1 MAEEKISHKFRS
13 NKIDGTRNYFIEE
26 MKQNDLMSKK
36 YKKVCTASKYV
47 KQSLVLNFAVTLCFN
62 FYVFFVRW
70 YSNSY
75 CKFRSCRNVCAMT
88 ARIKKYEPIIKKKRK
103 KNDEIVLITKT
114 ELNAI

>member
-47 KQSLVLNFAVTLCFN
+47 KQSLVLNFAVTLFVSI
-62 FYVFFVRW
+62 FTFFLLGGIPI
-70 YSNSY
+70 
-75 CKFRSCRNVCAMT
+75 
-88 ARIKKYEPIIKKKRK
+88 RIVSSAVVEMF
-103 KNDEIVLITKT
+103 VQWQQ
-114 ELNAI
+114 ELKSMSQ